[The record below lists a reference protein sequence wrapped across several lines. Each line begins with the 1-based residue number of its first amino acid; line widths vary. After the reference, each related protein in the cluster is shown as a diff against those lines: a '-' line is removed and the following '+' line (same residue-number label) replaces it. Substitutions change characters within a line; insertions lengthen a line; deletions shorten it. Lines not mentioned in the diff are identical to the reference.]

1 MDHIKLFGILKL
13 FLSRLVEDLK
23 IQYLQPE
30 AMVKWLLGVT
40 MT

>member
-1 MDHIKLFGILKL
+1 MDQIKLFGILKL

-23 IQYLQPE
+23 IQYLQSE